1 MSQLLDLIKNQVA
14 ESISDKLSISDDQ
27 KNEVFSGVSSS
38 IFDSIK
44 QTASEEGGLGQ
55 LMSLFTGETSASSSP
70 VSSLAASMFKKN
82 IASKLGLSDTVTNLV
97 VKFIPTIIEKFTKK
111 ANDGDD
117 GIDVG
122 DLLSSLG
129 GGSSLAD
136 GLKKAAGGILGGLFK

>member
-14 ESISDKLSISDDQ
+14 ESISDKLSISDNQ
-27 KNEVFSGVSSS
+27 KNDVFNGVSSS

-44 QTASEEGGLGQ
+44 QTASEEGGIGQ
-55 LMSLFTGETSASSSP
+55 LMSLFTGKTSASASP
-70 VSSLAASMFKKN
+70 VSALAASMFKKN
-82 IASKLGLSDTVTNLV
+82 IASKLGLSDSISDMV
-97 VKFIPTIIEKFTKK
+97 VKFIPVIIEKFTKK
-111 ANDGDD
+111 ANDDD

>member
-14 ESISDKLSISDDQ
+14 ESISDKLSISDNQ
-27 KNEVFSGVSSS
+27 KNDVFNGVSSS

-44 QTASEEGGLGQ
+44 QTASEEGGIGQ
-55 LMSLFTGETSASSSP
+55 LMSLFTGKTSASASP
-70 VSSLAASMFKKN
+70 VSALAASMFKKN
-82 IASKLGLSDTVTNLV
+82 IASKLGLSDTISDMV
-97 VKFIPTIIEKFTKK
+97 VKFIPVIIEKFTKK
-111 ANDGDD
+111 ANDDD

-122 DLLSSLG
+122 DLLSSLR

>member
-14 ESISDKLSISDDQ
+14 ESISDKLSISDNQ
-27 KNEVFSGVSSS
+27 KNNVFNGVSSS

-44 QTASEEGGLGQ
+44 QTASEEGGIGQ
-55 LMSLFTGETSASSSP
+55 LMSLFTGKTSASASP
-70 VSSLAASMFKKN
+70 VSALAASMFKKN
-82 IASKLGLSDTVTNLV
+82 IASKLGLSDSISDMV
-97 VKFIPTIIEKFTKK
+97 VKFIPVIIEKFTKK
-111 ANDGDD
+111 ANDDD

>member
-14 ESISDKLSISDDQ
+14 ESISDKLSISDNQ
-27 KNEVFSGVSSS
+27 KNDVFNGVSSS

-44 QTASEEGGLGQ
+44 QTASEEGGIGQ
-55 LMSLFTGETSASSSP
+55 LMSLFTGKTSASASP
-70 VSSLAASMFKKN
+70 VSALAASMFKKN
-82 IASKLGLSDTVTNLV
+82 IASKLGLSDSISDMV
-97 VKFIPTIIEKFTKK
+97 VKFIPVIIEKFTKK
-111 ANDGDD
+111 ANDDD

-136 GLKKAAGGILGGLFK
+136 GLKKAAGGILGGLFN

>member
-14 ESISDKLSISDDQ
+14 ESISDKLSISDNQ
-27 KNEVFSGVSSS
+27 KNDVFNGVSSS

-44 QTASEEGGLGQ
+44 QTASEEGGIGQ
-55 LMSLFTGETSASSSP
+55 LMSLFTGKTSASASP
-70 VSSLAASMFKKN
+70 VSALAASMFKKK
-82 IASKLGLSDTVTNLV
+82 IASKLGLSDTISDMV
-97 VKFIPTIIEKFTKK
+97 VKFIPVIIEKFTKK
-111 ANDGDD
+111 ANDDD

>member
-14 ESISDKLSISDDQ
+14 ESISDKLSISDNQ
-27 KNEVFSGVSSS
+27 KNDVFNGVSSS

-44 QTASEEGGLGQ
+44 QTASEEGGIGQ
-55 LMSLFTGETSASSSP
+55 LMSLFTGKTSASASP
-70 VSSLAASMFKKN
+70 VSALAASMFKKN
-82 IASKLGLSDTVTNLV
+82 IASKLGLSDTISDMV
-97 VKFIPTIIEKFTKK
+97 VKFIPVIIEKFTKK
-111 ANDGDD
+111 ANDDD

-136 GLKKAAGGILGGLFK
+136 GFKKAAGGILGGLFK

>member
-14 ESISDKLSISDDQ
+14 ESISDKLSISDNQ
-27 KNEVFSGVSSS
+27 KNDVFNGVSSS

-44 QTASEEGGLGQ
+44 QTASEEGGIGQ
-55 LMSLFTGETSASSSP
+55 LMSLFTGKTSASASP
-70 VSSLAASMFKKN
+70 VSALAASMFKKN
-82 IASKLGLSDTVTNLV
+82 IASKLGLSDTISDMV
-97 VKFIPTIIEKFTKK
+97 VKFNPVIIEKFTKK
-111 ANDGDD
+111 ANDDD

>member
-14 ESISDKLSISDDQ
+14 ESISDKLSISDNQ
-27 KNEVFSGVSSS
+27 KNDVFNGVSSS

-44 QTASEEGGLGQ
+44 QTASEEGGIGQ
-55 LMSLFTGETSASSSP
+55 LMSLFTGKTSASASP
-70 VSSLAASMFKKN
+70 VSALATSMFKKN
-82 IASKLGLSDTVTNLV
+82 IASKLGLSDSISDMV
-97 VKFIPTIIEKFTKK
+97 VKFIPVIIEKFTKK
-111 ANDGDD
+111 ANDDD

>member
-14 ESISDKLSISDDQ
+14 ESISDKLSISDNQ
-27 KNEVFSGVSSS
+27 KNEVFNGVSSS

-44 QTASEEGGLGQ
+44 QTASEEGGIGQ
-55 LMSLFTGETSASSSP
+55 LMSLFTGKTSASSSP
-70 VSSLAASMFKKN
+70 VSALAASMFKKN
-82 IASKLGLSDTVTNLV
+82 IASKLGLSDTISDMV
-97 VKFIPTIIEKFTKK
+97 VKFIPVIIEKFTKK
-111 ANDGDD
+111 ANDDD

>member
-111 ANDGDD
+111 ANDDD

-129 GGSSLAD
+129 DGSSLAD

>member
-14 ESISDKLSISDDQ
+14 ESISDKLSISDKQ
-27 KNEVFSGVSSS
+27 KNDVFNGVSSS

-44 QTASEEGGLGQ
+44 QTASEEGGIGQ
-55 LMSLFTGETSASSSP
+55 LMSLFTGKTSASASP

-82 IASKLGLSDTVTNLV
+82 IASKLGLSDSISDMV
-97 VKFIPTIIEKFTKK
+97 VKFIPVIIEKFTKK
-111 ANDGDD
+111 ANDDD

>member
-14 ESISDKLSISDDQ
+14 ESISDKLSISDNQ
-27 KNEVFSGVSSS
+27 KNDVFNGVSSS

-44 QTASEEGGLGQ
+44 QTASEEGGIGQ
-55 LMSLFTGETSASSSP
+55 LMSLFTGKTSASASP
-70 VSSLAASMFKKN
+70 VSALAASMFKKN
-82 IASKLGLSDTVTNLV
+82 IASKLGLSDAISDMV
-97 VKFIPTIIEKFTKK
+97 VKFIPVIIEKFTKK
-111 ANDGDD
+111 ANDDD

>member
-14 ESISDKLSISDDQ
+14 ESISDNLSISDNQ
-27 KNEVFSGVSSS
+27 KNDVFNGVSSS

-44 QTASEEGGLGQ
+44 QTASEEGGIGQ
-55 LMSLFTGETSASSSP
+55 LMSLFTGKTSASASP
-70 VSSLAASMFKKN
+70 VSALAASMFKKN
-82 IASKLGLSDTVTNLV
+82 IASKLGLSDSISDMV
-97 VKFIPTIIEKFTKK
+97 VKFIPVIIEKFTKK
-111 ANDGDD
+111 ANDDD

>member
-14 ESISDKLSISDDQ
+14 ESISDKLSISDNQ
-27 KNEVFSGVSSS
+27 KNDVFNGVSTS

-44 QTASEEGGLGQ
+44 QTASEEGGIGQ
-55 LMSLFTGETSASSSP
+55 LMSLFTGKTSASASP
-70 VSSLAASMFKKN
+70 VSALAASMFKKN
-82 IASKLGLSDTVTNLV
+82 IASKLGLSDTISDMV
-97 VKFIPTIIEKFTKK
+97 VKFIPVIIEKFTKK
-111 ANDGDD
+111 ANDDD

>member
-14 ESISDKLSISDDQ
+14 ESISDKLSISDNQ
-27 KNEVFSGVSSS
+27 KNDVFNGISSS

-44 QTASEEGGLGQ
+44 QTASEEGGIGQ
-55 LMSLFTGETSASSSP
+55 LMSLFTGKTSASASP
-70 VSSLAASMFKKN
+70 VSALAASMFKKN
-82 IASKLGLSDTVTNLV
+82 IASKLGLSDSISDMV
-97 VKFIPTIIEKFTKK
+97 VKFIPVIIEKFTKK
-111 ANDGDD
+111 ANDDD

-129 GGSSLAD
+129 AGSSLAD

>member
-44 QTASEEGGLGQ
+44 QTASEEGGIGQ
-55 LMSLFTGETSASSSP
+55 LMSLFTGKTSASASP
-70 VSSLAASMFKKN
+70 VSALAASMFKKN
-82 IASKLGLSDTVTNLV
+82 IASKLGLSDTISDMV
-97 VKFIPTIIEKFTKK
+97 VKFIPVIIEKFTKK
-111 ANDGDD
+111 ANDDD

>member
-14 ESISDKLSISDDQ
+14 ESISDKLSISDNQ
-27 KNEVFSGVSSS
+27 KNDVFNGVSSS

-44 QTASEEGGLGQ
+44 QTASEEGGIGQ
-55 LMSLFTGETSASSSP
+55 LMSLFTGKTSASASP
-70 VSSLAASMFKKN
+70 VSALAASMFKKN
-82 IASKLGLSDTVTNLV
+82 IASKLGLSDTISDMV
-97 VKFIPTIIEKFTKK
+97 VKFIPVIIEKFTKK
-111 ANDGDD
+111 ANDDD

-136 GLKKAAGGILGGLFK
+136 GLKKAAGGILGGLFKE

>member
-1 MSQLLDLIKNQVA
+1 MSQLLDLIKNPVA
-14 ESISDKLSISDDQ
+14 ESISDKLSISDNQ
-27 KNEVFSGVSSS
+27 KNDVFNGVSSS

-44 QTASEEGGLGQ
+44 QTASEEGGIGQ
-55 LMSLFTGETSASSSP
+55 LMSLFTGKTSASASP
-70 VSSLAASMFKKN
+70 VSALAASMFKKN
-82 IASKLGLSDTVTNLV
+82 IASKLGLSDTISDMV
-97 VKFIPTIIEKFTKK
+97 VKFIPVIIEKFTKK
-111 ANDGDD
+111 ANDDD

>member
-1 MSQLLDLIKNQVA
+1 MSQSLDLIKNQVA
-14 ESISDKLSISDDQ
+14 ESISDKLSISDNQ
-27 KNEVFSGVSSS
+27 KNDVFNGVSSS

-44 QTASEEGGLGQ
+44 QTASEEGGIGQ
-55 LMSLFTGETSASSSP
+55 LMSLFTGKTSASASP
-70 VSSLAASMFKKN
+70 VSALAASMFKKN
-82 IASKLGLSDTVTNLV
+82 IASKLGLSDSISDMV
-97 VKFIPTIIEKFTKK
+97 VKFIPVIIEKFTKK
-111 ANDGDD
+111 ANDDD

>member
-14 ESISDKLSISDDQ
+14 ESLSDKLSISDNQ
-27 KNEVFSGVSSS
+27 KNDVFNGVSSS

-44 QTASEEGGLGQ
+44 QTASEEGGIGQ
-55 LMSLFTGETSASSSP
+55 LMSLFTGKTSASASP
-70 VSSLAASMFKKN
+70 VSALAASMFKKN
-82 IASKLGLSDTVTNLV
+82 IASKLGLSDSISDMV
-97 VKFIPTIIEKFTKK
+97 VKFIPVIIEKFTKK
-111 ANDGDD
+111 ANDDD

>member
-14 ESISDKLSISDDQ
+14 ESISDKLSISDNQ
-27 KNEVFSGVSSS
+27 KNDVFNGVSSS

-44 QTASEEGGLGQ
+44 QTASEEGGIGQ
-55 LMSLFTGETSASSSP
+55 LMSLFTGKTSASASP
-70 VSSLAASMFKKN
+70 VSALAASMFKKN
-82 IASKLGLSDTVTNLV
+82 IASKLGLLDTISDMV
-97 VKFIPTIIEKFTKK
+97 VKFIPVIIEKFTKK
-111 ANDGDD
+111 ANDDD

>member
-27 KNEVFSGVSSS
+27 KNQVFNGVSSS

-44 QTASEEGGLGQ
+44 QTATEEGGIGQ
-55 LMSLFTGETSASSSP
+55 LMSLFTGKTSASSSP
-70 VSSLAASMFKKN
+70 VSALAASMFKKN
-82 IASKLGLSDTVTNLV
+82 IASKLGLSDSISDMV
-97 VKFIPTIIEKFTKK
+97 VKFIPVIIEKFTKK
-111 ANDGDD
+111 ANDDD

>member
-14 ESISDKLSISDDQ
+14 ESISDKLSISDNQ
-27 KNEVFSGVSSS
+27 KNDVFNGVSSS

-44 QTASEEGGLGQ
+44 QTASEEGGIGQ
-55 LMSLFTGETSASSSP
+55 LMSLFSGKTSASASP
-70 VSSLAASMFKKN
+70 VSALAASMFKKN
-82 IASKLGLSDTVTNLV
+82 IASKLGLSDTISDMV
-97 VKFIPTIIEKFTKK
+97 VKFIPVIIEKFTKK
-111 ANDGDD
+111 ANDDD